1 MVGQICPA
9 PPHYCRAPRDR
20 HLYKDKYPKFAV
32 LSKEKKIL
40 MQNPSGGQC
49 KKGLSKPRPR
59 RRDPEAKMQQISF
72 LWNICFH
79 SWSPKYLKFEI
90 FVFTYDHRTGNVTC
104 PFFFDIGRLKSS
116 CPVACSQCSKF
127 VWFKIPLVEM
137 NFFRQFW
144 DQAINKIY
152 AKSLGS

>member
-1 MVGQICPA
+1 M
-9 PPHYCRAPRDR
+9 
-20 HLYKDKYPKFAV
+20 
-32 LSKEKKIL
+32 
-40 MQNPSGGQC
+40 
-49 KKGLSKPRPR
+49 SKPRPR

-116 CPVACSQCSKF
+116 CPVACSQCSKS
-127 VWFKIPLVEM
+127 VWFKIPLMEM
-137 NFFRQFW
+137 NFFRLFW
-144 DQAINKIY
+144 DQAISKIY
-152 AKSLGS
+152 MQRVWVLNLSLKFELLFESFSHIPKYIKPQKRQLSKTMTKERNYS